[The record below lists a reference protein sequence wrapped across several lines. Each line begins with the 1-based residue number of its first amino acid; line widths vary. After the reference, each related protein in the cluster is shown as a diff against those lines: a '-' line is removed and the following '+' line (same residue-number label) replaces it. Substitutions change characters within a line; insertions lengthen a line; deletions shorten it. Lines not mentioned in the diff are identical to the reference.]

1 MRVVAWLPA
10 ATGLRLAPDGRIT
23 AAHRY
28 KYLFLVPSHL
38 SSSSFTLSPTATPS
52 PTLGLS
58 LTLILTAPHHHPHH
72 PSHPHSHSHVPS
84 SPHLHTVLA
93 VPEPAAPCHRTCD
106 SMEPVAPSHRK
117 LGFQWDSSCRFCNDM
132 QHHAFRTKIRSEL
145 NATCNFESFGSMEF
159 CSQQRVPTSQ
169 SSMFSF

>member
-38 SSSSFTLSPTATPS
+38 SSSSFTLSPTAIPS
-52 PTLGLS
+52 PNLGLS
-58 LTLILTAPHHHPHH
+58 LTSILTALHHHHLFRHPHH
-72 PSHPHSHSHVPS
+72 LPHSHSDFTPS
-84 SPHLHTVLA
+84 LHLHMVLA
-93 VPEPAAPCHRTCD
+93 VPEPVAPCHR
-106 SMEPVAPSHRK
+106 K
-117 LGFQWDSSCRFCNDM
+117 LGLQWDSSCRFCNGM
-132 QHHAFRTKIRSEL
+132 QHHVFRTEIKSEL
-145 NATCNFESFGSMEF
+145 NATCNFKSFGSMEF